1 MRSAFLLGALAGIA
15 SAIDTIQVNG
25 TKFFTSSGK
34 QFFIKGVAYQ
44 PTDANQTSTNG
55 ATGATINDPLADPT
69 GCQNSVSLLQK
80 LGANVIRVY
89 RVNAT
94 LNHDS
99 CMQAFANAGIY
110 LFLDLETPDT
120 TVISDSPTWTVSQY
134 NAFTQTLDAFVKY
147 PNLAGFFIGNENVDQ
162 FNRSE
167 AAPFLKAAARDMR
180 AYIKAK
186 GYRSV
191 PVGYA
196 SADVADLQIQ
206 LAQYLSCGS
215 PTDGIEFYGLNTY
228 RACGADATES
238 STGYDI
244 LYQQYKNLSR
254 PVFLSEF
261 GCNVVKPRTF
271 PEAKWFLGEYSD
283 VFSGVIA
290 YEWPQEAND
299 YGLVSY
305 VNNSPTPL
313 ADYTALSSVWNAV
326 TPSSTPLSN
335 YASATTKSFSCP
347 QQTSGFAAATA
358 LPPTPDAQY
367 CQCAVRAA
375 KCSAQ
380 SGLSDTTIASAF
392 GIVCGLNSGKAC
404 SVVTVNGT
412 TGTYGQYSFCSGAQQ
427 LALVYQNYY
436 SQQSSS
442 SNACGFTGAT
452 LVASPA
458 TASCSRASGV
468 ALANG
473 NSGAGTSAGGN
484 GAAASGNGGT
494 ASSAGS
500 SSSTNRSS
508 ATKAKAFFGHSTLMA
523 GTFGTV
529 FAAAVAFVAL

>member
-1 MRSAFLLGALAGIA
+1 MKAGFLLGALAGVA
-15 SAIDTIQVNG
+15 SAIDTLQVNG

-44 PTDANQTSTNG
+44 PTDANQTTANG
-55 ATGATINDPLADPT
+55 RTGATINDPLADPT
-69 GCQNSVSLLQK
+69 GCQNSVALLQK

-99 CMQAFANAGIY
+99 CMQTFANAGIY

-134 NAFTQTLDAFVKY
+134 QAFTQTLDAFIKY
-147 PNLAGFFIGNENVDQ
+147 PNMAGFFIGNENVDQ

-180 AYIKAK
+180 SYIQAK
-186 GYRSV
+186 GYRRV

-206 LAQYLSCGS
+206 LAQYLSCG
-215 PTDGIEFYGLNTY
+215 PTSDGIEFYGLNTY
-228 RACGADATES
+228 RACGASATES
-238 STGYDI
+238 GTGYDI

-290 YEWPQEAND
+290 YEWPQEDND
-299 YGLVSY
+299 YGLVTYSG
-305 VNNSPTPL
+305 STPTPL
-313 ADYTALSSVWNAV
+313 ADFTALSSAWGNV
-326 TPSSTPLSN
+326 TPSSTALSN
-335 YASATTKSFSCP
+335 YAGATTASYTCP
-347 QQTSGFAAATA
+347 RQTSGFAAATS

-367 CQCAVRAA
+367 CACAVRSA

-380 SGLSDTTIASAF
+380 SGLSDTTISSAF

-404 SVVTVNGT
+404 NVISVNGT
-412 TGTYGQYSFCSGAQQ
+412 TGTYGQYSFCSPQQQ

-452 LVASPA
+452 LVSSPS
-458 TASCSRASGV
+458 TASCARNSGA

-473 NSGAGTSAGGN
+473 N
-484 GAAASGNGGT
+484 AASATGTNGGSGSGGSGT
-494 ASSAGS
+494 TSSGS
-500 SSSTNRSS
+500 SSSGGTRSS
-508 ATKAKAFFGHSTLMA
+508 ADRPRPFFGQSTMVVALS
-523 GTFGTV
+523 GSLF
-529 FAAAVAFVAL
+529 AAVAAFIVI